1 MASSTTDPRPA
12 GGTVLRPPAD
22 TRRHHPRPPD
32 HPGALDLGTRDPL
45 DGADIARTFTG
56 GFPDARLVL
65 RDAGHIPW
73 MEDPD
78 GIAAD
83 VRHLLFDG

>member
-1 MASSTTDPRPA
+1 M
-12 GGTVLRPPAD
+12 
-22 TRRHHPRPPD
+22 
-32 HPGALDLGTRDPL
+32 
-45 DGADIARTFTG
+45 G
-56 GFPDARLVL
+56 GFSDARLVL